1 MKKINIYVWL
11 LLAGGLLASCDA
23 DSVDG
28 IDFDVNLRNEQQE
41 IYVGDEVIF
50 DFDGNPDYIVFYS
63 GEDGCKYA
71 NKDRLKVDV
80 ESMNLSYTMKQ
91 VYTKPS
97 YQNRANM
104 HIYVSE
110 DFKGLCT
117 AEGIEE
123 ATWTE
128 LSGEGGWR
136 VPTCPNVT
144 AETVTDNGDL
154 SGYMDKKF
162 YLAFR
167 YETPASEEYQPRFDI
182 EPLTL
187 TKTVEGQEIK
197 MTNPEKEFGFTYVFP
212 KGKPAGNYNPSAT
225 RLLFQPS
232 EDNTGLPAE
241 IWAISKQL
249 DPSAV
254 SPDEGTPIK
263 SLDMTAS
270 SYTYTYMTPGEYVVT
285 FVARNANM
293 WNVESVVREIK
304 ITVKER

>member
-23 DSVDG
+23 DTVDG

-41 IYVGDEVIF
+41 IYVGDEVTF

-144 AETVTDNGDL
+144 TETVTDNGDL

-182 EPLTL
+182 EPLAL

-232 EDNTGLPAE
+232 ADNTGFPAE

-270 SYTYTYMTPGEYVVT
+270 SYTYKYMIPGEYIVT

-293 WNVESVVREIK
+293 WNVESAVREIK